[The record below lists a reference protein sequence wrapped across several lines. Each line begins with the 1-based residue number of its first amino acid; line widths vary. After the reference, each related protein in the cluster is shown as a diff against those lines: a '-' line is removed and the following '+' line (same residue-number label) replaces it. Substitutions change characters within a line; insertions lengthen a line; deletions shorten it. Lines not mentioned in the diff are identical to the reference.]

1 MPNLSDDDSSDNSSG
16 ERLYSSDSSEASSIT
31 SEHLEEGFYSAS
43 EEFFLYNYNDNVE
56 SVEPI
61 ATEQEATAYAVKLAQ
76 KEEEEDIF
84 WSRFPGEENVET
96 W

>member
-1 MPNLSDDDSSDNSSG
+1 MSNLSDDDSSDNSS
-16 ERLYSSDSSEASSIT
+16 EYRLYSSDSSEASSIS
-31 SEHLEEGFYSAS
+31 SEHLEDSFYSAS

-61 ATEQEATAYAVKLAQ
+61 ATEQEAAVYAVKLAQ
-76 KEEEEDIF
+76 EEEEEEIL
-84 WSRFPGEENVET
+84 WSRFSGEDNVEN